1 MIVFPFFVL
10 TLSCFGHN
18 HATKRLINCSSSSRD
33 FGSAFIVFV
42 LAARLPLW
50 TEEKGNSE
58 KGEKKKLGE
67 SANLTEFHC
76 ANQTNQA
83 YWLLWSTRPAV
94 YPKFSQTW
102 QSLSLSLSLQ
112 LLSSV
117 FSTALYI
124 LCSCFYWLR
133 AYRANHSCHR
143 AKVGVHVG
151 EVISQSQDS

>member
-58 KGEKKKLGE
+58 KGEKKNWEKVPISL
-67 SANLTEFHC
+67 SFTVL
-76 ANQTNQA
+76 
-83 YWLLWSTRPAV
+83 TRPIRPIGF
-94 YPKFSQTW
+94 YSPPD
-102 QSLSLSLSLQ
+102 
-112 LLSSV
+112 LLSTPNSLKLDKA
-117 FSTALYI
+117 FL
-124 LCSCFYWLR
+124 
-133 AYRANHSCHR
+133 
-143 AKVGVHVG
+143 
-151 EVISQSQDS
+151 

>member
-1 MIVFPFFVL
+1 MIVFPFFLL
-10 TLSCFGHN
+10 TLSCFSHN
-18 HATKRLINCSSSSRD
+18 NATKRLINCSSSSQD

-50 TEEKGNSE
+50 TE
-58 KGEKKKLGE
+58 GEQWKRRKKEGE
-67 SANLTEFHC
+67 SANLIEFRC

-102 QSLSLSLSLQ
+102 QSLFLSLILQ

-117 FSTALYI
+117 LSTALYI

-143 AKVGVHVG
+143 AKVGVHAG